1 MRNIMK
7 WLWLQLSFK
16 SISILKLLRDEAR
29 SQQWRQR
36 SNHTLRWIFIW
47 IFVLLY
53 SFEIMNFIMLKFSL
67 FQNGNKIV
75 SNEEGRDQK
84 WSSCLIFK
92 LQVGGPNRPIQV
104 KALNFHT
111 QSVHSLTLQLL
122 PIGKNYNN
130 IANFFCA
137 FFRSET
143 FLLSISIAF
152 AASRPSSNYV
162 LFSSKEKVFEK
173 LWIAWWKRFPCV
185 VSSSI
190 ISRRRTTTTTIYS
203 T

>member
-1 MRNIMK
+1 
-7 WLWLQLSFK
+7 
-16 SISILKLLRDEAR
+16 
-29 SQQWRQR
+29 
-36 SNHTLRWIFIW
+36 
-47 IFVLLY
+47 
-53 SFEIMNFIMLKFSL
+53 MLKFSL

-173 LWIAWWKRFPCV
+173 LWIAWWKRFPLCCFIYHLLHTKIYDFWWHESRV
-185 VSSSI
+185 
-190 ISRRRTTTTTIYS
+190 ISHAYFLLHLVYTYVTMIKLSPPVYFS
-203 T
+203 

>member
-1 MRNIMK
+1 MYCSSHYN
-7 WLWLQLSFK
+7 
-16 SISILKLLRDEAR
+16 
-29 SQQWRQR
+29 
-36 SNHTLRWIFIW
+36 
-47 IFVLLY
+47 
-53 SFEIMNFIMLKFSL
+53 L
-67 FQNGNKIV
+67 FRNGNRIV

-173 LWIAWWKRFPCV
+173 L
-185 VSSSI
+185 
-190 ISRRRTTTTTIYS
+190 
-203 T
+203 